1 MAARVIW
8 KGSISFGLVH
18 IPVALYSGEQRDE
31 LNLSMLDRRDAS
43 PVGYKRVNKNTGK
56 EVPWEHVVKGYEY
69 DKGEYVILE
78 DEDFEK
84 ANVKATQTVEIVGF
98 VEAGAIPFTYFNRP
112 YYTEPINKGEKV
124 YALLRETLK
133 NAGKIGVAKVVL
145 RQREHL
151 AALAVQDDM
160 LVLEILRFH
169 YELRDPAQFAVPSAE
184 LSELGISK
192 KELEMAQRLVDD
204 MSVTW
209 EPESY
214 HDEYRNDL
222 LALIEQKMSKGTVK
236 ATGGGAA
243 KQPKSADVIDLM
255 ALLKKSVEEQ
265 GKEGDRKGGARSSR
279 SAKKSPSK
287 KKSTAKKKTTSGG
300 GKKRASR

>member
-43 PVGYKRVNKNTGK
+43 PVGYKRINKNTGK

-69 DKGEYVILE
+69 DKGEFVLLE
-78 DEDFEK
+78 QEDFEK
-84 ANVKATQTVEIVGF
+84 ANVEATQTVEIFGF
-98 VEAGAIPFTYFNRP
+98 VERGEIPFTYYSRP

-124 YALLRETLK
+124 YALLREALK
-133 NAGKIGVAKVVL
+133 TSGKIGIAKVVL

-151 AALAVQDDM
+151 AALAAEGDM

-169 YELRDPAQFAVPSAE
+169 YELRDPAQFSVPGGE
-184 LSELGISK
+184 LSDLGISK
-192 KELEMAQRLVDD
+192 KELDMAQRLVDD
-204 MSVTW
+204 MSAEWT
-209 EPESY
+209 PEQY
-214 HDEYRNDL
+214 EDEYRQDL
-222 LALIEQKMSKGTVK
+222 LALIEEKLNEGTVK
-236 ATGGGAA
+236 AAGGGKPA
-243 KQPKSADVIDLM
+243 QPKSAEVIDLM
-255 ALLKKSVEEQ
+255 ALLKRSVEEQ
-265 GKEGDRKGGARSSR
+265 GKDGRGKGGTKGGTKGG
-279 SAKKSPSK
+279 KK
-287 KKSTAKKKTTSGG
+287 TAKKKSSSKKKGAATS